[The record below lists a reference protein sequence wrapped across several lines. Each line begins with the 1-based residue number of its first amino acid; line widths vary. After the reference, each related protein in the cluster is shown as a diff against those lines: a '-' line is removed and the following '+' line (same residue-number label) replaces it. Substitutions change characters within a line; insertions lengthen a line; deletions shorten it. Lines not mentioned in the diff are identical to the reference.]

1 MAERNTN
8 TWLDTSD
15 PQVFIKNSAKFNDLM
30 MMYRC
35 TVREVR
41 TKLEVLN
48 DEFSLEYK
56 RNPISFIKTRI
67 KKPESIYKKLKRLG
81 YEFTAENI
89 QNQLNDVAGI
99 RVVCAFIDDIY
110 TIADL
115 ITRQDDITVIQ
126 VKDYIKNPKPNG
138 YRSYHMIIL
147 YTVNTIHGPK
157 ELSAEIQIRTMA
169 MNFWATIE
177 HSLQYKYKENIPEYI
192 QQKLLDASEA
202 IIEVDHEMSDV
213 RDEIMDA
220 QNSHRK
226 KETLVKDIL
235 NNIQNLY
242 KVANQREVTKIQDE
256 FYKVYVLDDMLQ
268 LKHFARQLDIISEGY
283 RAQSL

>member
-1 MAERNTN
+1 MQTENSGSVKETDMDIVMWHRLLYPYEQAVDELMLKFNYMKKEY
-8 TWLDTSD
+8 
-15 PQVFIKNSAKFNDLM
+15 QVFGRYCPIEHVIGRVKSITSILDKLQRKN
-30 MMYRC
+30 
-35 TVREVR
+35 VP
-41 TKLEVLN
+41 LERVEQEIE
-48 DEFSLEYK
+48 D
-56 RNPISFIKTRI
+56 I
-67 KKPESIYKKLKRLG
+67 
-81 YEFTAENI
+81 
-89 QNQLNDVAGI
+89 AGI
-99 RVVCAFIDDIY
+99 RIICQFVEDIDRVVN
-110 TIADL
+110 L
-115 ITRQDDITVIQ
+115 IKNRTDMKVKCE
-126 VKDYIKNPKPNG
+126 KDYVSHMKTSG

>member
-1 MAERNTN
+1 MEIQLWRELLDPYQLAVDELTVKFHHIIEEHRNQGLYSPIESVDGRVKSIVSI
-8 TWLDTSD
+8 LDKM
-15 PQVFIKNSAKFNDLM
+15 QRKNVSMNDI
-30 MMYRC
+30 
-35 TVREVR
+35 E
-41 TKLEVLN
+41 
-48 DEFSLEYK
+48 
-56 RNPISFIKTRI
+56 
-67 KKPESIYKKLKRLG
+67 KKIEDL
-81 YEFTAENI
+81 
-89 QNQLNDVAGI
+89 AGI
-99 RVVCAFIDDIY
+99 RIICQFVEDIDRVVN
-110 TIADL
+110 L
-115 ITRQDDITVIQ
+115 IKNRTDMKVKCE
-126 VKDYIKNPKPNG
+126 KDYVSDMKTSG

-177 HSLQYKYKENIPEYI
+177 HSLQYKYKENIPEHI

>member
-1 MAERNTN
+1 MKSIVSI
-8 TWLDTSD
+8 LDKM
-15 PQVFIKNSAKFNDLM
+15 QRKNVSMNDI
-30 MMYRC
+30 
-35 TVREVR
+35 E
-41 TKLEVLN
+41 
-48 DEFSLEYK
+48 
-56 RNPISFIKTRI
+56 
-67 KKPESIYKKLKRLG
+67 KKIEDL
-81 YEFTAENI
+81 
-89 QNQLNDVAGI
+89 AGI
-99 RVVCAFIDDIY
+99 RIICQFVEDIDRVVN
-110 TIADL
+110 L
-115 ITRQDDITVIQ
+115 IKNRTDMKVKCE
-126 VKDYIKNPKPNG
+126 KDYVSHMKTSG

-192 QQKLLDASEA
+192 QQKLLEHRRPLSKWT
-202 IIEVDHEMSDV
+202 MRCRNV

-242 KVANQREVTKIQDE
+242 KVANQREVTKIQE
-256 FYKVYVLDDMLQ
+256 SFIRCMYLMICY
-268 LKHFARQLDIISEGY
+268 S
-283 RAQSL
+283 

>member
-1 MAERNTN
+1 MEIQLWRELLDPYQLAVDELTVKFHHIIEEHRNQG
-8 TWLDTSD
+8 LYSPIESVDGRVKSIVSILAKM
-15 PQVFIKNSAKFNDLM
+15 QRKNVSMNDI
-30 MMYRC
+30 
-35 TVREVR
+35 E
-41 TKLEVLN
+41 
-48 DEFSLEYK
+48 
-56 RNPISFIKTRI
+56 
-67 KKPESIYKKLKRLG
+67 KKIEDL
-81 YEFTAENI
+81 
-89 QNQLNDVAGI
+89 AGI
-99 RVVCAFIDDIY
+99 RIICQFVEDIDRVVN
-110 TIADL
+110 L
-115 ITRQDDITVIQ
+115 
-126 VKDYIKNPKPNG
+126 IKNRTDVSHMKTSG